1 MLKLLILLVLVVNM
15 GIVDCQDDD
24 TYDKH
29 DFPERRVIGGIV
41 GDYCPPGTTRSQDG
55 RCEEEFDG

>member
-1 MLKLLILLVLVVNM
+1 MLKLLIFLVLVVNM
-15 GIVDCQDDD
+15 GIVDGQDDD

-29 DFPERRVIGGIV
+29 DFPPERRVIGGIF

-55 RCEEEFDG
+55 RCV